1 MKEYLPERMG
11 RKGKES
17 LEDGSTFA
25 ELQRGSSKILEE
37 HFVKTLSLVGNL
49 YQSSTTLGLDSIS
62 SHPKLFNYTTPC

>member
-25 ELQRGSSKILEE
+25 ELQRRSSKIL
-37 HFVKTLSLVGNL
+37 
-49 YQSSTTLGLDSIS
+49 
-62 SHPKLFNYTTPC
+62 

>member
-25 ELQRGSSKILEE
+25 ELQRGSSKILEGR
-37 HFVKTLSLVGNL
+37 FVKTLSLVGNL
-49 YQSSTTLGLDSIS
+49 YQSSTTLGLDQVS
-62 SHPKLFNYTTPC
+62 SKPCIKE